1 MVMRRVYISLLV
13 LGLSVD
19 VFGQQIFKC
28 VNSDGSVVFS
38 HVSCVAPDGDTE
50 AVTLKINKVGT
61 LASPEQIYRDAEV
74 SQAGS
79 RKLAEGAAAAAE
91 DLSSKRPA
99 RVVERCSQIGTTTFC
114 RDSEGN
120 KTVTNRIGNTEFE
133 KKTGAD
139 GTVQKKIKHN
149 Y

>member
-1 MVMRRVYISLLV
+1 MVMRRVYISLLI
-13 LGLSVD
+13 LGFSVD

-28 VNSDGSVVFS
+28 VNSDGTVVFS

-79 RKLAEGAAAAAE
+79 RELAVGAAE

-99 RVVERCSQIGTTTFC
+99 RVVERCSQIGATTFC
-114 RDSEGN
+114 SDSEGN